1 MFEEAGV
8 DKGQAFL
15 QFLVELEIK
24 SNGGS
29 SIHIDCANVPPACD
43 SRVWF
48 KVVQGKMFLAF
59 KLGAFCS
66 IKSDKIS
73 RESIC

>member
-29 SIHIDCANVPPACD
+29 LLEFTTK
-43 SRVWF
+43 SR
-48 KVVQGKMFLAF
+48 KTKI
-59 KLGAFCS
+59 LG
-66 IKSDKIS
+66 
-73 RESIC
+73 

>member
-1 MFEEAGV
+1 MISEIYFVSAPRYLAGQFSPVVDTKDDVVFEEAGV

-29 SIHIDCANVPPACD
+29 HLEFTTK
-43 SRVWF
+43 SR
-48 KVVQGKMFLAF
+48 KTKI
-59 KLGAFCS
+59 LG
-66 IKSDKIS
+66 
-73 RESIC
+73 

>member
-29 SIHIDCANVPPACD
+29 LLEFTTK
-43 SRVWF
+43 SRKTKFERDFGFFYYIFWI
-48 KVVQGKMFLAF
+48 FL
-59 KLGAFCS
+59 
-66 IKSDKIS
+66 
-73 RESIC
+73 